1 MYGMEFRMNG
11 WGERMNVCCYTCID
25 AILSGSVNNIMM
37 YNAKEKLHILL
48 ENEVLKEYM
57 YMYKNTWESDG
68 NGGRTMAV
76 VMLVMVVIM
85 EHSSP

>member
-1 MYGMEFRMNG
+1 MYGMEFGMNG

-25 AILSGSVNNIMM
+25 AILSGSVYNIMM
-37 YNAKEKLHILL
+37 YNAEGKLHILL
-48 ENEVLKEYM
+48 ENEVLKEYTCI
-57 YMYKNTWESDG
+57 KNTWESDG
-68 NGGRTMAV
+68 NGGRTMAA